1 MKMPSALLEF
11 QRDPG
16 EMLSDF
22 ESENTAFIVAAR
34 LGGRVSTAFPD
45 GMPTADENNPFD
57 ELYTPPETPLTEG
70 ELNVILVADTD
81 ILNDEF
87 WISRQNFFGV
97 QIPQPIA
104 DNGNFVVNSLEHMS
118 GSSDLISLRNR
129 GEYQRPFD
137 VVNDIKRNAEAQF
150 RQQEQMLEAK
160 LEETEQKIAELQQ
173 EHTGNELLLSPE
185 QEQAIENFRLEQ
197 LNTRKELR
205 AVQYELQRN
214 VERLGTTLKF
224 INIGL
229 VPLLIGIIAVT
240 MGMLRTRRKTES

>member
-1 MKMPSALLEF
+1 
-11 QRDPG
+11 
-16 EMLSDF
+16 
-22 ESENTAFIVAAR
+22 
-34 LGGRVSTAFPD
+34 
-45 GMPTADENNPFD
+45 
-57 ELYTPPETPLTEG
+57 
-70 ELNVILVADTD
+70 
-81 ILNDEF
+81 
-87 WISRQNFFGV
+87 
-97 QIPQPIA
+97 
-104 DNGNFVVNSLEHMS
+104 MS

-173 EHTGNELLLSPE
+173 ERTGNELLLSPE

-205 AVQYELQRN
+205 AVQFELQRN

-240 MGMLRTRRKTES
+240 MGMLRTRLKTES